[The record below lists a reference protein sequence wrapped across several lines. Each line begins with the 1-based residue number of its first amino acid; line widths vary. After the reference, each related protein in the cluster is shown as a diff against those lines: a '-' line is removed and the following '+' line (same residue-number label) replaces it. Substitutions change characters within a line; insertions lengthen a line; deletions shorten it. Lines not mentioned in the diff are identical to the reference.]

1 MLKNSKFGDI
11 DIMFSVF
18 ELELEFDVWLWPGWP
33 VLEASLDK
41 ITASGGIVRRRG
53 LLNNRSQALNV
64 KKRMK
69 AKLAF
74 TKRLDS
80 DENRPSPIVG
90 MPITTFWDTHTL
102 LPDVDHN
109 IFVIFYNI

>member
-80 DENRPSPIVG
+80 DENRPSPIIG
-90 MPITTFWDTHTL
+90 I
-102 LPDVDHN
+102 DHN
-109 IFVIFYNI
+109 ILGYTHFTSRWRSQNFCYFL